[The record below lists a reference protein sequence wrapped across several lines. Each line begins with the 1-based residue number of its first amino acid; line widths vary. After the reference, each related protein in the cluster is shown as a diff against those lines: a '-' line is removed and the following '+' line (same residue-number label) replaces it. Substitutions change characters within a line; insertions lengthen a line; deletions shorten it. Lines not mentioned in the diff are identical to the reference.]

1 MAEHNIIRRVGGGME
16 PRRGITSRRV
26 LLPQEVEL
34 CNLLGLSEEE
44 YWYFVDKTESY
55 NGKRSEAY
63 DLIPDIRCDPISASF
78 WVQLA
83 IGVALTVV
91 SYLMTP
97 KPKQPKTPPS
107 LKTADQSGVRR
118 FAPQAGFGSV
128 QELAK
133 LGETIPLVFTKREN
147 GHGGIRVNTKLIW
160 SQMLSQWTGQQL
172 KALFLIS
179 NGTIEEE
186 PDFAGY
192 AIGET
197 TLANYSNAKIA
208 LYSKLGGG
216 RIKES
221 DRYEDQGS
229 LPQQGLDIGKPLEDV
244 FSVIWTTE
252 TWKPNVMCGS
262 RSPRVQSQFGAFSP
276 MANAM
281 RFMVPYEL
289 VLKGKNL
296 SDDNK
301 RDIDRKRTKIETAFP
316 RYAAITASGGSVDS
330 RVTYTISSLNPA
342 EQEHFDDEFDPW
354 GMEDVKSSVDADRI
368 NSDNNLAIG
377 DSYLIGSALAFCEN
391 VTYTQGAKIWIP
403 DTETTVTATFKVT
416 DQGIIDPAKDVDQA
430 HHPYELTV
438 IQRAAIG
445 TISNNINCDVTEIG
459 IKSTVWR
466 QITGFANVNSH
477 PGHIT
482 YGEEG
487 TVKRYEDDNGNI
499 QLGQLSKYVKRY
511 SFFHLEAR
519 ISGQNP
525 PASWTNIDGG
535 IPFAVR
541 GIAPQPQYNFVRI
554 VHSRANQ
561 YEFRFVPYPG
571 NLVQR
576 NLQDNALMMI
586 RLFQKDIVSEVA
598 GQGTGFTVYYSGKL
612 QNLTGNQASNS
623 EWYLGE
629 LPDVTSENSI
639 VMSFIKDHKGDIPV
653 TTGWQLVG
661 EKNYSDDYDDGVS
674 SGAYFVRPYS
684 KKFAN
689 NGYYI
694 NLHVYYNDEKIGVIE
709 KHYRG
714 SANNKW
720 DSDNLWPRNINEIL
734 DNETWS
740 IEKDGYQY
748 RTGEINSGSTEFSSN
763 SRDQKFSVRKYQ
775 WDDRT
780 ASFTQTDNVATTVIS
795 GVDLASRSPS
805 GLTLTVNVYNNNP
818 YGVSWQIKN
827 GGSGYASGDVVR
839 FTIPNKGSATIDT
852 VVLTDSGSLV
862 TDAPWPEG
870 RNLNPYDAIADFVRY
885 DAERSSHLDGPE
897 HEIAYCNEHVLKSNI
912 DYDNLACAGLRL
924 NSSKEWNSFSQLSA
938 YVKKGITVERLI
950 EDGEGATNLFPE
962 IAYALLTDPTIGAG
976 ELIGKL
982 SVDEKRMETAAQ
994 FCRANGFFWD
1004 GVITESQNLRE
1015 FIFQQASFCLLD
1027 FTILAGKFS
1036 LVPAVPYNATD
1047 YTIDHSAKPPIKAL
1061 FTDGNIKDLK
1071 VSFLSPEERQIFKGR
1086 AMYRHETENGFP
1098 ETKVIEKGLSIGSL
1112 DDPIETFDLS
1122 NFCTT
1127 DDHAEKFLKYA
1138 LRVRELV
1145 DHGIKFSTTPQ
1156 AAMHLAP
1163 GEYFRLFSESTHTSR
1178 FENGSISSDG
1188 TVQSIGLDPLTDADI
1203 FYWRAGMEE
1212 VKAAKLTITNGKAN
1226 DATLNNSVFTL
1237 KKTNTSD
1244 RVYKVES
1251 LSYGE
1256 EGLIEIAG
1264 SHVPLTATGSLA
1276 ILNWDD
1282 NDFT

>member
-1 MAEHNIIRRVGGGME
+1 MAEHNFIRRVGGDME

-44 YWYFVDKTESY
+44 YWFFVDKTESY
-55 NGKRSEAY
+55 NGQRSEAY
-63 DLIPDIRCDPISASF
+63 DLIPNIRMDPTSILI
-78 WVQLA
+78 QLA
-83 IGVALTVV
+83 IGIVLTVV

-133 LGETIPLVFTKREN
+133 LGEIVPLVFTKRTN
-147 GHGGIRVNTKLIW
+147 GHGGVRVNTKLIW
-160 SQMLSQWTGQQL
+160 SQMLSKWSGQQL

-179 NGTIEEE
+179 NGEIEEE

-197 TLANYSNAKIA
+197 TLANYSNSKIA

-216 RIKES
+216 RIRES
-221 DRYEDQGS
+221 DKYDEGTLEGQGV
-229 LPQQGLDIGKPLEDV
+229 EDV

-252 TWKPNVMCGS
+252 TWKPHVMCGT

-289 VLKGKNL
+289 VLKGKDL
-296 SDDNK
+296 SGDNK
-301 RDIDRKRTKIETAFP
+301 RDIDRKRNKIATAFP
-316 RYAAITASGGSVDS
+316 RYAAITASGGSVGS
-330 RVTYTISSLNPA
+330 RVTYEISPKNPA

-368 NSDNNLAIG
+368 NADNNLAIG

-416 DQGIIDPAKDVDQA
+416 DQGIVDSGRNVDQA

-482 YGEEG
+482 YGQEG
-487 TVKRYEDDNGNI
+487 TVKRYEDDNGSI

-519 ISGQNP
+519 IAGQNP
-525 PASWTNIDGG
+525 PASWINIDGG
-535 IPFAVR
+535 VPFAVR
-541 GIAPQPQYNFVRI
+541 GTAPQPQYNFVRI

-576 NLQDNALMMI
+576 NLQNNALMMI

-598 GQGTGFTVYYSGKL
+598 GEGTGFTVYYSGKL
-612 QNLTGNQASNS
+612 TNLTGNQASNS

-629 LPDVTSENSI
+629 LPEVTSENSI
-639 VMSFIKDHKGDIPV
+639 VMSFIEDKQGEIPV
-653 TTGWQLVG
+653 STGWQLVG

-674 SGAYFVRPYS
+674 SGAYFHRPY
-684 KKFAN
+684 KNKAGR
-689 NGYYI
+689 NGYNI
-694 NLHVYYNDEKIGVIE
+694 NLHMYYNGEKIGQIN

-714 SANNKW
+714 SVNNKW
-720 DSDNLWPRNINEIL
+720 DSDNLWPRNISEIL

-748 RTGEINSGSTEFSSN
+748 RTGDINSGSTEFWAN
-763 SRDQKFSVRKYQ
+763 SMDQKFSVKKYQ
-775 WDDRT
+775 WDDT
-780 ASFTQTDNVATTVIS
+780 TGAFTQTDNVATTVIS

-839 FTIPNKGSATIDT
+839 FTVPGKGSTTIDT

-870 RNLNPYDAIADFVRY
+870 RNLNPYDAVADFIRY

-897 HEIAYCNEHVLKSNI
+897 HEIAYCNEHVLKSDI
-912 DYDNLACAGLRL
+912 DYDSLACAGLRL

-938 YVKKGITVERLI
+938 YVKKGIKVERLI
-950 EDGEGATNLFPE
+950 DGGEGATNLFPE

-976 ELIGKL
+976 ELIGEL
-982 SVDEKRMETAAQ
+982 SVDKERMETAAQ

-1036 LVPAVPYNATD
+1036 LVPAVPYHPTD
-1047 YTIDHSAKPPIKAL
+1047 YTIDYSAKPPIKAL

-1071 VSFLSPEERQIFKGR
+1071 ATFLSPEERQIFQGR

-1178 FENGSISSDG
+1178 FENGSISPDG
-1188 TVQSIGLDPLTDADI
+1188 TVQSLGDASNQDI
-1203 FYWRAGMEE
+1203 YYWRPGMED
-1212 VKAAKLTITNGKAN
+1212 VKTAKMKMKNSKVDDSNLH
-1226 DATLNNSVFTL
+1226 NSVFTL

-1264 SHVPLTATGSLA
+1264 SHVPLTADGSLA
-1276 ILNWDD
+1276 ILNWDTD
-1282 NDFT
+1282 DFN

>member
-1 MAEHNIIRRVGGGME
+1 M
-16 PRRGITSRRV
+16 
-26 LLPQEVEL
+26 PQEVEL
-34 CNLLGLSEEE
+34 CELLGITEEE
-44 YWYFVDKTESY
+44 YWFFVDKTESY
-55 NGKRSEAY
+55 NGKRSEFY
-63 DLIPDIRCDPISASF
+63 DLVPDIQAGPLPAWAI
-78 WVQLA
+78 QII

-91 SYLMTP
+91 AYLLTP

-107 LKTADQSGVRR
+107 LKTADQEGVRR

-133 LGETIPLVFTKREN
+133 LGEIVPLVFTKRTN
-147 GHGGIRVNTKLIW
+147 GHGGVRVNTKLIW
-160 SQMLSQWTGQQL
+160 SQMLSKWSGQQL
-172 KALFLIS
+172 KGLFLIS
-179 NGTIEEE
+179 NGEIEEE

-197 TLANYSNAKIA
+197 TLANYSNSKIA

-216 RIKES
+216 RIRES
-221 DRYEDQGS
+221 DKYDEGTLEGQGV
-229 LPQQGLDIGKPLEDV
+229 EDV
-244 FSVIWTTE
+244 FSVIWETE
-252 TWKPNVMCGS
+252 TWKPHVMCGS

-289 VLKGKNL
+289 VLKGKDL
-296 SDDNK
+296 SGDNK
-301 RDIDRKRTKIETAFP
+301 RDIDRKRNKIATAFP
-316 RYAAITASGGSVDS
+316 RYAAITASGGSVGS
-330 RVTYTISSLNPA
+330 RVTYEISPKNPA
-342 EQEHFDDEFDPW
+342 EQEHFDNEFDPW

-368 NSDNNLAIG
+368 NADNNLAIG

-416 DQGIIDPAKDVDQA
+416 DQGIVDSGRNVDQA

-482 YGEEG
+482 YGQEG
-487 TVKRYEDDNGNI
+487 TVKRYEDDNGSI

-519 ISGQNP
+519 IAGQNP
-525 PASWTNIDGG
+525 PASWINIDGG
-535 IPFAVR
+535 VPFAVR
-541 GIAPQPQYNFVRI
+541 GTAPQPQYNFVRI
-554 VHSRANQ
+554 NHNKANQ

-576 NLQDNALMMI
+576 NLQNNALMMI

-612 QNLTGNQASNS
+612 TNLTGNQASNS

-629 LPDVTSENSI
+629 LPEVTSENSI
-639 VMSFIKDHKGDIPV
+639 VMSFIEDKQGEIPV
-653 TTGWQLVG
+653 STGWQLVG

-674 SGAYFVRPYS
+674 SGAYFHRPY
-684 KKFAN
+684 KNKAGR
-689 NGYYI
+689 NGYNI
-694 NLHVYYNDEKIGVIE
+694 NLHIYYNGEKIGQIN

-714 SANNKW
+714 SVNNKW
-720 DSDNLWPRNINEIL
+720 DSDNLWPRNISEIL

-748 RTGEINSGSTEFSSN
+748 RTGDINSGSTEFWAN
-763 SRDQKFSVRKYQ
+763 SMDQKFSVKKYQ
-775 WDDRT
+775 WDDT
-780 ASFTQTDNVATTVIS
+780 TGAFTQTDNVATTVIS

-839 FTIPNKGSATIDT
+839 FTVPGKGSTTIDT

-870 RNLNPYDAIADFVRY
+870 RNLNPYDAVADFIRY

-897 HEIAYCNEHVLKSNI
+897 HEIAYCNEHVLKSDI
-912 DYDNLACAGLRL
+912 DYDSLACAGLRL

-938 YVKKGITVERLI
+938 YVKKGIKVERLI
-950 EDGEGATNLFPE
+950 DGGEGATNLFPE
-962 IAYALLTDPTIGAG
+962 IAYALLTDTTIGAG
-976 ELIGKL
+976 ELIGEL
-982 SVDEKRMETAAQ
+982 SVDKERMKTAAQ

-1036 LVPAVPYNATD
+1036 LVPAVPYHPTD
-1047 YTIDHSAKPPIKAL
+1047 YTIDYSAKPPIKAL

-1071 VSFLSPEERQIFKGR
+1071 ATFLSPEERQIFQGR

-1178 FENGSISSDG
+1178 FENGSIASDG
-1188 TVQSIGLDPLTDADI
+1188 TVQSIGLDPLTDVDI
-1203 FYWRAGMEE
+1203 FYWRPGMLE
-1212 VKAAKLTITNGKAN
+1212 VKPAKLTVTNGKAN
-1226 DATLNNSVFTL
+1226 DATLNNSVFTVQ
-1237 KKTNTSD
+1237 KTNTSD

-1276 ILNWDD
+1276 ILNWDAD
-1282 NDFT
+1282 DFT